1 MPSRSTSAT
10 ASAKTSSLTLQGA
23 GSLHD
28 RAQHRFH
35 LDLQCRLRVLQAE
48 GFRRAFDLLEK
59 SLLNASDWIKAWIR
73 FDSDL
78 DPLREL
84 PRYEKIRALIEQA

>member
-1 MPSRSTSAT
+1 MIARNT
-10 ASAKTSSLTLQGA
+10 AFTYTYNVACGY
-23 GSLHD
+23 
-28 RAQHRFH
+28 
-35 LDLQCRLRVLQAE
+35 CRLGDFDA
-48 GFRRAFDLLEK
+48 AFDLLEK

-78 DPLREL
+78 DPLRKL